1 MSTRLVPQISGGMPC
16 PTNIK
21 YSKIVGTSPA
31 IAEIIYDSDDLTGY
45 TMPNFGDDIMIQIDN
60 SIYYGFLFR
69 KEEVMSNETGD
80 TEVKLELVNWI
91 DRLNDYY
98 IFGAFN
104 VTEQDGRTWHLLP
117 KMWDTQERIYV
128 TRELEQ
134 YDFSTVQNIPDDPT
148 SAGISVVA
156 KKNLLSSATILN
168 MICDK
173 ASTFLGYPVTWSAL
187 NASVINILKIS
198 KPLNIDWQDGVT
210 LLEALGQ
217 LLAKTNMTFVAGPFG
232 TLNIVLKGFPDY
244 LFFQDFLNGLVT
256 MCPLEGVESSRGQE
270 VNEEGRAVLLI
281 GERNKYQYV
290 MPCRPGWNYT
300 KWNFGF
306 CYDRFHLKA
315 VLEDLNLTP
324 FHKLKD
330 MPIEYHDDANW
341 SENDD
346 GFGKGAWSTKSTR
359 NEMSINEY
367 IDKICFHSYVVDCA
381 CFLDDFQMI
390 ADYKD
395 EGTGKY
401 NFTATFPPSTVYDVG
416 AYGDLNRYNLMPSGH
431 IYNDTTKKWSN
442 MKSLYTY
449 PWNTIDPSL
458 FKNYESLWPVSQ
470 KLVTDSNVRAIAFC
484 ANRNLVPGEEY
495 IVSEQMFFVPTKDFN
510 LDIEE
515 KIDDTTNKT
524 IYVLRAMFG
533 GIKYILTELEKAKDP
548 YYYEPDHILVM
559 ISFDREIYTFS
570 KGDMSGIKPRMKKH
584 TIKNLHRAFV
594 TGLEKFILAENFQ
607 QNLRKAGV
615 PTPVTPVLAPYIAN
629 KIADMLLF
637 HLAVTSTGMITF
649 EDMAGQECDGIIES
663 VNVSFNDESGVTEV
677 VNFSNSVDYNKEILS
692 PYVLRVSK
700 PLKTDSVL
708 NRERLQEIAS
718 MVGGT
723 LGKLNQGFDISNPL
737 NDAQGRDTFEHLF
750 QGHRSGD
757 HNQNSNVI
765 DVIIDE
771 IGGIVG
777 ALKLNDSDVVI
788 GE

>member
-1 MSTRLVPQISGGMPC
+1 
-16 PTNIK
+16 
-21 YSKIVGTSPA
+21 
-31 IAEIIYDSDDLTGY
+31 
-45 TMPNFGDDIMIQIDN
+45 
-60 SIYYGFLFR
+60 
-69 KEEVMSNETGD
+69 
-80 TEVKLELVNWI
+80 
-91 DRLNDYY
+91 
-98 IFGAFN
+98 
-104 VTEQDGRTWHLLP
+104 
-117 KMWDTQERIYV
+117 
-128 TRELEQ
+128 
-134 YDFSTVQNIPDDPT
+134 
-148 SAGISVVA
+148 
-156 KKNLLSSATILN
+156 
-168 MICDK
+168 
-173 ASTFLGYPVTWSAL
+173 
-187 NASVINILKIS
+187 
-198 KPLNIDWQDGVT
+198 
-210 LLEALGQ
+210 
-217 LLAKTNMTFVAGPFG
+217 MTFVAGPFG

-290 MPCRPGWNYT
+290 MPCRPGWNYSM
-300 KWNFGF
+300 WNFSF
-306 CYDRFHLKA
+306 CYNRFELHTKLK
-315 VLEDLNLTP
+315 DLNLTP

-330 MPIEYHDDANW
+330 MPVAYHDDANW

-401 NFTATFPPSTVYDVG
+401 NFTATFPPSTTYDIG

-458 FKNYESLWPVSQ
+458 FKDYESLWPVSQ
-470 KLVTDSNVRAIAFC
+470 KLVTDSNVRAIAFTT
-484 ANRNLVPGEEY
+484 NRKLIPGEEY
-495 IVSEQMFFVPTKDFN
+495 PISEQMFFVPTKDFN
-510 LDIEE
+510 LEIEE

-524 IYVLRAMFG
+524 IYILRTMFNSP
-533 GIKYILTELEKAKDP
+533 KFILTELESFDDP
-548 YYYEPDHILVM
+548 YFYEPDHILLMV
-559 ISFDREIYTFS
+559 SFDREIYTFS

-594 TGLEKFILAENFQ
+594 TGIEKFILAENFQ

-718 MVGGT
+718 MVGQT
-723 LGKLNQGFDISNPL
+723 LGKLNQGFDPYSVL
-737 NDAQGRDTFEHLF
+737 NDVNGAQIFEEF
-750 QGHRSGD
+750 SQIFRSGSQ
-757 HNQNSNVI
+757 NQNSNSTDI
-765 DVIIDE
+765 DFDG
-771 IGGIVG
+771 IGGTSSGVELNARDIV
-777 ALKLNDSDVVI
+777 I
-788 GE
+788 EE